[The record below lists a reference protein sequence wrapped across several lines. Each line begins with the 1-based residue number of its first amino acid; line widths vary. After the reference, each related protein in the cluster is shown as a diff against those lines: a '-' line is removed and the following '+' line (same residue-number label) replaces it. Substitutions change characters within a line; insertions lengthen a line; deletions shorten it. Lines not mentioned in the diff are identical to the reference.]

1 MSSPAPGTAASST
14 CATGVRSRCPA
25 PIRSASTPAGS
36 KTAWCGSTP
45 STPERNRAM
54 ADLDSLTQRVRSAVG
69 EESGLDARIKFNFGN
84 DGFLFIDGK
93 SQPNQVSNADAPSD
107 IALTVSMENFQRI
120 IDKQLNPKFA
130 LMTGRMRLKGDIRI
144 ATRLDKVFGLD

>member
-1 MSSPAPGTAASST
+1 
-14 CATGVRSRCPA
+14 
-25 PIRSASTPAGS
+25 
-36 KTAWCGSTP
+36 
-45 STPERNRAM
+45 M

-69 EESGLDARIKFNFGN
+69 EESGLDARIKFNFGD

-93 SQPNQVSNADAPSD
+93 SRPNQVSNADAPSD
-107 IALTVSMENFQRI
+107 IALTVSMQNFERI

>member
-1 MSSPAPGTAASST
+1 
-14 CATGVRSRCPA
+14 
-25 PIRSASTPAGS
+25 
-36 KTAWCGSTP
+36 
-45 STPERNRAM
+45 M

-107 IALTVSMENFQRI
+107 IALTVSIENFQRI

-144 ATRLDKVFGLD
+144 AIRLDKVFGLD